1 MPSNGHIIEQAA
13 AVPFRRT
20 DDGDIEVLLV
30 TSRAGDWSTP
40 KGHID
45 VGNTPQETAEIE
57 TMEEAGAIGQAL
69 DQILGV
75 YEYAKPG
82 RPGRRYRATV
92 FPVEVDLTLD
102 HWEEMDERGRR
113 WVPLERA
120 VIELAP
126 LRPDLADCV
135 ARLGELIQQAV

>member
-1 MPSNGHIIEQAA
+1 MPMSANVIDQAA

-20 DDGDIEVLLV
+20 EDGEIEVLLV

-45 VGNTPQETAEIE
+45 VGNSPQETAEIE
-57 TMEEAGAIGQAL
+57 TVEEAGAIGQAS

-75 YEYAKPG
+75 YEYTKPG

-102 HWEEMDERGRR
+102 HWEEMDDRERR

-126 LRPDLADCV
+126 LRPDLSDCV
-135 ARLGELIQQAV
+135 ARLAELLVET